1 MFSRQPL
8 RPPQEEASPCW
19 RVRRI
24 VTGHAWLTMDTAAH
38 PSARSRVGPLDN
50 GAQPGPD
57 RSSALGAFSG
67 LEYGPAGGTR
77 HPKSRSEPVSPNFYG
92 RGDEFLA

>member
-1 MFSRQPL
+1 MLAGSAHRHGPRL
-8 RPPQEEASPCW
+8 AHDGHRRSP
-19 RVRRI
+19 V
-24 VTGHAWLTMDTAAH
+24 G
-38 PSARSRVGPLDN
+38 PESGGPLDN

-67 LEYGPAGGTR
+67 LEYGPAGETR